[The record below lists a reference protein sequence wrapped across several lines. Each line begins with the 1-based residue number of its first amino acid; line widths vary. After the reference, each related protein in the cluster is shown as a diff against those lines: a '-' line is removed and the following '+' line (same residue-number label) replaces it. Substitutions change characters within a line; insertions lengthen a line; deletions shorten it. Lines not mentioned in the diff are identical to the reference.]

1 MGGEIQWNAQ
11 VICMMRIT
19 NQPPQMYD
27 LARPHIA
34 IFDITMLLKPIPLAL
49 GAQSAGFKLLP
60 ASTSSKQFCRG
71 NFDKHRFLPD
81 VLSPILRC
89 E

>member
-1 MGGEIQWNAQ
+1 
-11 VICMMRIT
+11 MRIT
-19 NQPPQMYD
+19 DQPAPKVRLG
-27 LARPHIA
+27 LAAHCD
-34 IFDITMLLKPIPLAL
+34 FDITMLLKPIPLAL
-49 GAQSAGFKLLP
+49 GAQSAGVKLLP